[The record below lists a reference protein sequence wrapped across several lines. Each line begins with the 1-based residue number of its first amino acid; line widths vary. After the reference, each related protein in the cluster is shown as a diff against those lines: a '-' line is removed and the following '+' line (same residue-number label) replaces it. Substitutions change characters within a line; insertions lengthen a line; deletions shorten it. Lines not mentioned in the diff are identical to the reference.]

1 MEFKVK
7 ETIKWYD
14 QFDNT
19 NLIIRNNFKDIN
31 IKILKDNLPHLLG
44 LHYMYPGNK
53 IPPARIIAEEIRTK
67 NISDEEILKNV
78 KKYNPNMLKSVKN
91 RVNTFKEFLENFEN
105 GIILEN
111 TKKNTNINSTLFVI
125 KTKDKKIMHLGIKE
139 ISGVIMLENYSEMN
153 QKEMRGIF
161 ETYFLRN
168 NDKFTQNSKIH
179 ENIIEIS
186 RYDEKEK
193 QYIPFSF
200 DEEKNKKLLQQY
212 YSEKEKLKNLL
223 EERIEKGISRGNYN
237 ALTGNEII
245 IPDYEA
251 GDKRW
256 IRIDDVEKNN
266 IKVNENEK
274 PMLAILTG
282 KNEKDNLK
290 LTTVEFYNVS
300 QLQITKEIEQKFVPM
315 KQKEQEKIVE
325 KAKDKGVRIGD

>member
-53 IPPARIIAEEIRTK
+53 IPSARIIAEEIRTK

-105 GIILEN
+105 GVILE
-111 TKKNTNINSTLFVI
+111 NTNINSTLFVI

-139 ISGVIMLENYSEMN
+139 ISGVTMLENYSEMN
-153 QKEMRGIF
+153 QEEMRGIF

-179 ENIIEIS
+179 ENITRIS

-193 QYIPFSF
+193 QYISFSF
-200 DEEKNKKLLQQY
+200 DEEKNKKSLQQY

-223 EERIEKGISRGNYN
+223 EERIEKGISRGSYN
-237 ALTGNEII
+237 TLTGNEII
-245 IPDYEA
+245 IPDCEL
-251 GDKRW
+251 GDKKW
-256 IRIDDVEKNN
+256 IRANDVKKNN

-274 PMLAILTG
+274 PILAILTG
-282 KNEKDNLK
+282 KNEKGNLK

-300 QLQITKEIEQKFVPM
+300 QLQITKEIEQKFVPI

-325 KAKDKGVRIGD
+325 KSKNKGVGIGD

>member
-7 ETIKWYD
+7 ETIKWYE

-53 IPPARIIAEEIRTK
+53 IPPARIIAEEIKTK

-105 GIILEN
+105 GVILEN
-111 TKKNTNINSTLFVI
+111 TKENTNINSTLFVI

-139 ISGVIMLENYSEMN
+139 ISGVTMLENYSEMN

-179 ENIIEIS
+179 ENITEIS

-193 QYIPFSF
+193 QYISFSF

-237 ALTGNEII
+237 TLTGNEII
-245 IPDYEA
+245 IPDCES

-256 IRIDDVEKNN
+256 IRADDVKKNN

-274 PMLAILTG
+274 PILAILTC
-282 KNEKDNLK
+282 KNEKGNLK
-290 LTTVEFYNVS
+290 LTTVEFYNIS
-300 QLQITKEIEQKFVPM
+300 QLQITKEIE
-315 KQKEQEKIVE
+315 
-325 KAKDKGVRIGD
+325 

>member
-7 ETIKWYD
+7 ETIKWYE

-67 NISDEEILKNV
+67 NISDEKILKNV

-91 RVNTFKEFLENFEN
+91 RVNTFQEFLENFEN
-105 GIILEN
+105 E
-111 TKKNTNINSTLFVI
+111 
-125 KTKDKKIMHLGIKE
+125 IMHLGIKE
-139 ISGVIMLENYSEMN
+139 ISGVTMLENYSEMN

-179 ENIIEIS
+179 ENIIGIS

-193 QYIPFSF
+193 QYISFSF

-237 ALTGNEII
+237 TLTGNEII
-245 IPDYEA
+245 IPDCES

-256 IRIDDVEKNN
+256 IRADDVKKNN

-274 PMLAILTG
+274 PILAILTG
-282 KNEKDNLK
+282 KNEKGNLK

-315 KQKEQEKIVE
+315 KQKEQEKTVE
-325 KAKDKGVRIGD
+325 KSKDKGVGIGD

>member
-1 MEFKVK
+1 MDFKAK
-7 ETIKWYD
+7 ETIEWYE

-19 NLIIRNNFKDIN
+19 NLIIKNNFKDIN

-53 IPPARIIAEEIRTK
+53 IPPAREIAEEVKIL
-67 NISDEEILKNV
+67 NITDEEILKNV
-78 KKYNPNMLKSVKN
+78 KKYNLNMLKSVKN
-91 RVNTFKEFLENFEN
+91 RITTLKEFLENFEN
-105 GIILEN
+105 GVILEN
-111 TKKNTNINSTLFVI
+111 TNRNSNINSKLFVI

-139 ISGVIMLENYSEMN
+139 VSGITMLENYSEMSP
-153 QKEMRGIF
+153 KEMKGIF

-179 ENIIEIS
+179 ENIIGIY

-193 QYIPFSF
+193 EYIPFSF

-212 YSEKEKLKNLL
+212 YLEKEELKKLLK
-223 EERIEKGISRGNYN
+223 ERIEKGISRGNYN

-245 IPDYEA
+245 VPNHKSN
-251 GDKRW
+251 DKRW
-256 IRIDDVEKNN
+256 IRVEEVEKNN

-274 PMLAILTG
+274 PMLTILTG
-282 KNEKDNLK
+282 KNEKGNLK
-290 LTTVEFYNVS
+290 ITTVEFYNIS

-315 KQKEQEKIVE
+315 KQKEQEKTVE
-325 KAKDKGVRIGD
+325 ESRDKGIGIGD

>member
-1 MEFKVK
+1 MDFKAK
-7 ETIKWYD
+7 ETIEWYE

-19 NLIIRNNFKDIN
+19 NLIIKNNFKDIN

-53 IPPARIIAEEIRTK
+53 IPPAREIAEEVKILNVT
-67 NISDEEILKNV
+67 DEEILKNV
-78 KKYNPNMLKSVKN
+78 KKYNLNMLKSVKN
-91 RVNTFKEFLENFEN
+91 RITTLKEFLENFEN
-105 GIILEN
+105 GVILEN
-111 TKKNTNINSTLFVI
+111 TKRNSNINSKLFVI

-139 ISGVIMLENYSEMN
+139 VSGITMLENYSEMSP
-153 QKEMRGIF
+153 KEMKGIF

-179 ENIIEIS
+179 ENIIGIY

-193 QYIPFSF
+193 EYIPFSF

-212 YSEKEKLKNLL
+212 YLEKEELKKLLK
-223 EERIEKGISRGNYN
+223 ERIEKGISRGNYN

-245 IPDYEA
+245 VPNHKSN
-251 GDKRW
+251 DKRW
-256 IRIDDVEKNN
+256 IRVEEVEKNN

-274 PMLAILTG
+274 PMLTILTG
-282 KNEKDNLK
+282 KNEKGNLK
-290 LTTVEFYNVS
+290 ITTVEFYNIS

-315 KQKEQEKIVE
+315 KQKEQEKTVE
-325 KAKDKGVRIGD
+325 ESRDKGIGIGD

>member
-1 MEFKVK
+1 MDFKAK
-7 ETIKWYD
+7 ETIEWYE

-19 NLIIRNNFKDIN
+19 NLIIKNNFKDIN

-53 IPPARIIAEEIRTK
+53 IPPAREIAEEVKIL
-67 NISDEEILKNV
+67 NITDEEILKNV
-78 KKYNPNMLKSVKN
+78 KKYNLNMLKSVKN
-91 RVNTFKEFLENFEN
+91 RITTLKEFLENFEN
-105 GIILEN
+105 GVILEN
-111 TKKNTNINSTLFVI
+111 TKRNSNINSKLFVI

-139 ISGVIMLENYSEMN
+139 VSGITMLENYSEMSP
-153 QKEMRGIF
+153 KEMKGIF

-179 ENIIEIS
+179 ENIIGIY

-193 QYIPFSF
+193 EYIPFSF

-212 YSEKEKLKNLL
+212 YLEKEELKKLLK
-223 EERIEKGISRGNYN
+223 ERIEKGISRGNYN

-245 IPDYEA
+245 VPNHKSN
-251 GDKRW
+251 DKRW
-256 IRIDDVEKNN
+256 IRVEEVEKNN

-274 PMLAILTG
+274 PMLTILTG
-282 KNEKDNLK
+282 KNEKGNLK
-290 LTTVEFYNVS
+290 ITTVEFYNIS

-315 KQKEQEKIVE
+315 KQKEQEKTVE
-325 KAKDKGVRIGD
+325 ESRDKGIGIGD

>member
-1 MEFKVK
+1 MDFKAK
-7 ETIKWYD
+7 KTIKWYE

-19 NLIIRNNFKDIN
+19 NLIIKNNFKDIN

-53 IPPARIIAEEIRTK
+53 IPPAREIAEEVKIL
-67 NISDEEILKNV
+67 NITDEEILKNV
-78 KKYNPNMLKSVKN
+78 KKYNLNMLKSVKN
-91 RVNTFKEFLENFEN
+91 RITTLKEFLENFEN
-105 GIILEN
+105 GVILEN
-111 TKKNTNINSTLFVI
+111 TKRNSNINSKLFVI

-139 ISGVIMLENYSEMN
+139 VSGITMLENYSEMSP
-153 QKEMRGIF
+153 KEMKGIF

-179 ENIIEIS
+179 ENIIGIY

-193 QYIPFSF
+193 EYIPFSF

-212 YSEKEKLKNLL
+212 YLEKEELKKLLK
-223 EERIEKGISRGNYN
+223 ERIEKGISRGNYN

-245 IPDYEA
+245 VPNHKSN
-251 GDKRW
+251 DKRW
-256 IRIDDVEKNN
+256 IRVEEVEKNN

-274 PMLAILTG
+274 PMLTILTG
-282 KNEKDNLK
+282 KNEKGNLK
-290 LTTVEFYNVS
+290 ITTVEFYNIS

-315 KQKEQEKIVE
+315 KQKEQEKTVE
-325 KAKDKGVRIGD
+325 ESRDKGIGIGD